1 MQENDLN
8 FCYSLKL
15 IDLVQSFAY
24 LTSWLGRLS
33 EDFSLKILNMF
44 GTSTERVF
52 IICAQELLLAFHIKI
67 LLLAFSY
74 IYCHFTEVLRETHL
88 LQ

>member
-33 EDFSLKILNMF
+33 EDFSLKILNK
-44 GTSTERVF
+44 
-52 IICAQELLLAFHIKI
+52 CLAPVQRESFYNFCTRITVGI
-67 LLLAFSY
+67 SY
-74 IYCHFTEVLRETHL
+74 
-88 LQ
+88 

>member
-33 EDFSLKILNMF
+33 EDFSLKILNK
-44 GTSTERVF
+44 
-52 IICAQELLLAFHIKI
+52 CLAP
-67 LLLAFSY
+67 
-74 IYCHFTEVLRETHL
+74 VQREFL
-88 LQ
+88 